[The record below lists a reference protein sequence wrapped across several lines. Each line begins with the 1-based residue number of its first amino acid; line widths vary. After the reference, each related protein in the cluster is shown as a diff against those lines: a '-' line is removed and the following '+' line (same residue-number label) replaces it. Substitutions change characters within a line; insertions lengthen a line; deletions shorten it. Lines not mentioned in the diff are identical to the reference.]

1 MPLHVEVVEGPTKG
15 RKIEVPIGKAVTV
28 GRTSK
33 SMQSFPEDDCMS
45 GLHFAIGL
53 ANGLLRL
60 TNLSKTN
67 GTEVN
72 GQKLDSIFLKPG
84 DQIKAGQTIFSVIG
98 PPPSPYPVQLRIG
111 GWGFEALPE
120 GWEAVEGSGFRHSIA
135 TPFRPN
141 MSAVEEQLPK
151 GQTLADYVKLQ
162 MDLARKYIEGVEL
175 SDPVEA
181 KIKGAE
187 QAMGLTIRTPVREK
201 GIAIQ
206 HQVYAVHAGIVGVF
220 TATALESQ
228 AQILRQGLGAVLKG
242 ISFFQ
247 T

>member
-1 MPLHVEVVEGPTKG
+1 MPLRVEVAEGPAKG
-15 RKIEVPIGKAVTV
+15 RKIEVPIGKAITV

-45 GLHFAIGL
+45 GLHFALGL
-53 ANGLLRL
+53 SNGSLRL

-98 PPPSPYPVQLRIG
+98 PPPSPYPAQFRIG
-111 GWGFEALPE
+111 GWGFEVLPD
-120 GWEAVEGSGFRHSIA
+120 GWEAVEGSGFRHSI
-135 TPFRPN
+135 TNPFRPN

-151 GQTLADYVKLQ
+151 GQMLPDYVKLQ
-162 MDLARKYIEGVEL
+162 MDLARKHIEGVGL

-187 QAMGLTIRTPVREK
+187 QALGLTIRAPVRDK
-201 GIAIQ
+201 GTAIQ
-206 HQVYAVHAGIVGVF
+206 HQIYALHAGIVGVF
-220 TATALESQ
+220 TATALETQ
-228 AQILRQGLGAVLKG
+228 AQILRQGLSWVLKG

>member
-1 MPLHVEVVEGPTKG
+1 MPLHVEVAEGSAKG
-15 RKIEVPIGKAVTV
+15 RKVEIPIGKTITI

-33 SMQSFPEDDCMS
+33 SMLAFPEDDCMS
-45 GLHFAIGL
+45 GLHFALGL
-53 ANGLLRL
+53 SNGSLRL
-60 TNLSKTN
+60 KNLSKTN

-84 DQIKAGQTIFSVIG
+84 DRIKAGQTIFSVIG

-111 GWGFEALPE
+111 GWGFEALPD
-120 GWEAVEGSGFRHSIA
+120 GWEAVEGSGFRHSVT

-141 MSAVEEQLPK
+141 MLAVEEQLPK
-151 GQTLADYVKLQ
+151 GQTLPDYVKLQ
-162 MDLARKYIEGVEL
+162 MDLARKHIEGVEL
-175 SDPVEA
+175 SDPVPA

-187 QAMGLTIRTPVREK
+187 QAMGLTIRTPVRDK

-206 HQVYAVHAGIVGVF
+206 HQVYALHLGIVGVF

-242 ISFFQ
+242 ISFVQ